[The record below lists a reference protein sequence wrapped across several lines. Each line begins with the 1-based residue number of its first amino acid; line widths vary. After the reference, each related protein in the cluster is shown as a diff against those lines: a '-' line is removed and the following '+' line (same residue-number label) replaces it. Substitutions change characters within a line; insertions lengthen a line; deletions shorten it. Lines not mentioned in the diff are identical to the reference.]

1 MNFILGGLRITNAR
15 NVEFEENE
23 DGSIQLWFDTL
34 ISDEDGKTVN
44 VRFHIFK
51 LRFDPE
57 IIMSLESFD
66 GKLYE
71 VLYKD
76 DEF

>member
-1 MNFILGGLRITNAR
+1 MNFNIGGLHITNAR
-15 NVEFEENE
+15 NIECKEND
-23 DGSIQLWFDTL
+23 DGTIQLWFDTL
-34 ISDEDGKTVN
+34 ISDEDGKTVD

-71 VLYKD
+71 VLYRD
-76 DEF
+76 DKF